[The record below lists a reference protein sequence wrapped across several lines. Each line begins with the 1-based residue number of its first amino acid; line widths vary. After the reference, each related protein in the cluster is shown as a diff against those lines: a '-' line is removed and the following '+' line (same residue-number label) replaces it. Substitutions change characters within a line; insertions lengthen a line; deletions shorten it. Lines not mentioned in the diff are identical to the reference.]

1 MLYSQTL
8 KFEIKCANMFNSYSS
23 QSLSI
28 LYEDLFSLPLLSKED
43 VEDPNPTAGVEPKP
57 PAVDT

>member
-1 MLYSQTL
+1 MKT
-8 KFEIKCANMFNSYSS
+8 F
-23 QSLSI
+23 
-28 LYEDLFSLPLLSKED
+28 FSLPLLSKED